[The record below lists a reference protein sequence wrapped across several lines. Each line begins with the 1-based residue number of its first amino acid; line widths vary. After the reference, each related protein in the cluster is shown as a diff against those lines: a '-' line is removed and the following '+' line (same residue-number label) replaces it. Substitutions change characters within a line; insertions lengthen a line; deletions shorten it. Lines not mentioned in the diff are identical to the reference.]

1 MAKPEWGLKRTC
13 LSCAARFYDMKKSP
27 IVCPSCATVF
37 DPDAVL
43 RPRRSRAPV
52 EPVAPKPVP
61 VAVVA
66 DKDDDNDL
74 GLDDADDVVD
84 LDDDDDDDT
93 ALEDTSD
100 LGDDDDV
107 PVVGKKLGNEDD

>member
-1 MAKPEWGLKRTC
+1 
-13 LSCAARFYDMKKSP
+13 MKKSP

-74 GLDDADDVVD
+74 GLDDADD
-84 LDDDDDDDT
+84 DDDT